1 MATAAPEIEMQMQS
15 ALFDLRRFLATCV
28 KTTQGKEEVSGF
40 LLRRS
45 AAQHTSGL
53 KYFGQSKVEDAATGV
68 AKVNV
73 KKRVRFR
80 EPNGT
85 ESWPAQFP
93 IGEQTTIVNQQL
105 GMHIPICLQ
114 KAITMQPTE
123 GTEES
128 MPTEGTEECMSRHR
142 QQLPIEALNQLGT
155 QLHDVAGAGDLTPRS
170 TLNDMHMM
178 YKDSS
183 SACRALPKSALPA
196 SKRLTPDLKHLVT
209 PEIIGGGE
217 SGMSVTTMP
226 DHMLTSDA
234 IDNGDTTP
242 LPEHLLTYTFESD
255 ELDDCDITPLPDHI
269 LAYRF

>member
-15 ALFDLRRFLATCV
+15 AVFDLHRFLATCV
-28 KTTQGKEEVSGF
+28 KTTQGKEEVSDF

-53 KYFGQSKVEDAATGV
+53 KYFGQSKVEDAAREV

-73 KKRVRFR
+73 QKRVRFR

-93 IGEQTTIVNQQL
+93 IGEQTRIVNQQV
-105 GMHIPICLQ
+105 GMHIPICSR

-123 GTEES
+123 GTEEC
-128 MPTEGTEECMSRHR
+128 MPRHR
-142 QQLPIEALNQLGT
+142 QQLPIEALDQFGT
-155 QLHDVAGAGDLTPRS
+155 QLHEVAGAGDLTPRS
-170 TLNDMHMM
+170 TLNDMHMT

-183 SACRALPKSALPA
+183 SACRALPKLALPI
-196 SKRLTPDLKHLVT
+196 STRLTPDLKPLVT
-209 PEIIGGGE
+209 PEIIGGCA
-217 SGMSVTTMP
+217 SSMSDITIP

-234 IDNGDTTP
+234 IVNSDSTP
-242 LPEHLLTYTFESD
+242 LPEPLLTYTFLSD
-255 ELDDCDITPLPDHI
+255 ELDDCDTTPLPDHI

>member
-28 KTTQGKEEVSGF
+28 KTTQGKEEASGF
-40 LLRRS
+40 LLTRS

-73 KKRVRFR
+73 QKRVRFR

-123 GTEES
+123 C
-128 MPTEGTEECMSRHR
+128 TEECMSRHQ
-142 QQLPIEALNQLGT
+142 QQLPNEALNQLGT

-196 SKRLTPDLKHLVT
+196 STRLTPDLKHLVT
-209 PEIIGGGE
+209 PEMIGGCE
-217 SGMSVTTMP
+217 SSMSVITAP
-226 DHMLTSDA
+226 DHMLTGDA

-242 LPEHLLTYTFESD
+242 QPEHLLTYTFESD